1 MRVENLHEG
10 QIIKNYKELCDILE
24 IKPRNGKGRILN
36 HKEFDRHFS
45 YDKDGHK
52 YIITSIY
59 KVPKD
64 RIDKRSRRFGGN
76 NLKYKD
82 ILSPKELSNEFD
94 GFYVYRHMINDEVI
108 YIGKGCK
115 RRAVNGNRPYDIR
128 TVQKEIVKRFDD
140 EFEALKFEEGLIK
153 YYKSIGQCKYN
164 SDIYV
169 PGITHAI
176 KNNKLRPKKPK
187 DKEKEAYKLLLE
199 LGYQFHKYKGWHI
212 N

>member
-1 MRVENLHEG
+1 MKLF
-10 QIIKNYKELCDILE
+10 ILE
-24 IKPRNGKGRILN
+24 KDV
-36 HKEFDRHFS
+36 KE
-45 YDKDGHK
+45 G
-52 YIITSIY
+52 
-59 KVPKD
+59 
-64 RIDKRSRRFGGN
+64 
-76 NLKYKD
+76 L
-82 ILSPKELSNEFD
+82 
-94 GFYVYRHMINDEVI
+94 
-108 YIGKGCK
+108 
-115 RRAVNGNRPYDIR
+115 VNGNRPYDIR
-128 TVQKEIVKRFDD
+128 IVQKEIVKRFDD

-199 LGYQFHKYKGWHI
+199 LGYQFHKYKGWYI